1 MQHIALSILVAVT
14 FVEIAHARVD
24 PAYLEAAAATG
35 GEVIDAP
42 RAVMAAGDVPLSLQ
56 SYFEHVEFVRP
67 SNNLLTPHVMEK
79 PIRLLRSGPR
89 KLELLLR
96 DKKQYIPAAV
106 QLLDAQ
112 TQTPV
117 AAALPCKANGKNEVY
132 CEGTITVPKHAFY
145 LAVRYPTPSGEVLRI
160 HGRKF
165 KPVW

>member
-1 MQHIALSILVAVT
+1 MNCIAATLSAAL
-14 FVEIAHARVD
+14 FGCNLAHARVD
-24 PAYLEAAAATG
+24 PAYLETAAATG

-56 SYFEHVEFVRP
+56 RYFEHVEFVRP

-106 QLLDAQ
+106 LLLDAQ
-112 TQTPV
+112 TQAPV
-117 AAALPCKANGKNEVY
+117 AAALPCKVSGKNEVY

>member
-1 MQHIALSILVAVT
+1 MPRIVTALLAILAT
-14 FVEIAHARVD
+14 STLTHARVD
-24 PAYLEAAAATG
+24 PAYLETAAATG

-56 SYFEHVEFVRP
+56 RYFEHVEFVRP

-89 KLELLLR
+89 KLELLLNDR
-96 DKKQYIPAAV
+96 KQFVPAAV
-106 QLLDAQ
+106 LLLDAQ

-117 AAALPCKANGKNEVY
+117 AAALPCKVSGKDEVY

-165 KPVW
+165 SPVW